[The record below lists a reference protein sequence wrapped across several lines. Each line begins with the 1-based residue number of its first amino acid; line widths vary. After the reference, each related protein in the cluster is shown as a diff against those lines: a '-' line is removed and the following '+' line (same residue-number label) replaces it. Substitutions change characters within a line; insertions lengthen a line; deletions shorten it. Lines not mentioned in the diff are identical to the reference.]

1 MKNHRKRGNLSVRAR
16 LILAFTLMLLI
27 PSFAIG
33 TLSYMKAANQYQ
45 AELSKNSRENVD
57 LLNSL
62 ISEEIAP
69 ILDDAEYLAAYF
81 NKDWQDAELLK
92 EIEKYNAL
100 HSSVSVVNLAME
112 GHKFL
117 RSPYAASDP
126 DYNPFTRPWYLKAIE
141 SPGKSVM
148 VDPYQSTITGELI
161 LSVSAGLKDG
171 SGVISIGL
179 NLEGISELV
188 NTVKIGKNG
197 YASLVNANNVS
208 IADPFSEVGTALKDS
223 YVEKMEGKNEGQ
235 FSIEEDGKEHQV
247 FFVTNKLTG
256 WKIIGTMDMADVSAV
271 TAPIFTTTLLIIA
284 IALVICGVIGGFIIS
299 SITRPL
305 KQLATVA
312 QQVGDGDL
320 RNFIEMNTNDEYGK
334 LASIFNKMISS
345 LREVVRD
352 VSEKST
358 LLTSSSEQL
367 TISTDENKRATT
379 QIVESIQMF
388 AGTVDSQAEIIHKST
403 NAVREMSS
411 SIQNISH
418 KAETV
423 NVMSNKSMDA
433 VVVGDQT
440 IQTAIEQ
447 MQIIQKTV
455 HALEDTVQT
464 LGTRSQEIG
473 HIVEAITQ
481 IADQTNLLALNA
493 AIEAARAGEH
503 GKGFAVVA
511 DEVRKLAEQSAQ
523 STLQIKDIIS
533 YIQKDTK
540 LAVESMA
547 IGTAEVVKG
556 IEVTTIAGQS
566 FGEIRSNVQQVT
578 KEVGE
583 ISQAAKV
590 ISLHSDEVAN
600 GIEIVLERTNENVA
614 SAQNISAA
622 TEEQL
627 ATMEEIA
634 SSAEALAEMSDNL
647 QQSIQQFKYE

>member
-1 MKNHRKRGNLSVRAR
+1 MKN
-16 LILAFTLMLLI
+16 
-27 PSFAIG
+27 
-33 TLSYMKAANQYQ
+33 Q
-45 AELSKNSRENVD
+45 
-57 LLNSL
+57 
-62 ISEEIAP
+62 
-69 ILDDAEYLAAYF
+69 
-81 NKDWQDAELLK
+81 
-92 EIEKYNAL
+92 
-100 HSSVSVVNLAME
+100 
-112 GHKFL
+112 
-117 RSPYAASDP
+117 
-126 DYNPFTRPWYLKAIE
+126 
-141 SPGKSVM
+141 
-148 VDPYQSTITGELI
+148 
-161 LSVSAGLKDG
+161 
-171 SGVISIGL
+171 
-179 NLEGISELV
+179 
-188 NTVKIGKNG
+188 
-197 YASLVNANNVS
+197 
-208 IADPFSEVGTALKDS
+208 
-223 YVEKMEGKNEGQ
+223 
-235 FSIEEDGKEHQV
+235 
-247 FFVTNKLTG
+247 
-256 WKIIGTMDMADVSAV
+256 
-271 TAPIFTTTLLIIA
+271 
-284 IALVICGVIGGFIIS
+284 
-299 SITRPL
+299 
-305 KQLATVA
+305 
-312 QQVGDGDL
+312 
-320 RNFIEMNTNDEYGK
+320 
-334 LASIFNKMISS
+334 
-345 LREVVRD
+345 
-352 VSEKST
+352 

-379 QIVESIQMF
+379 QIVESIQVF
-388 AGTVDSQAEIIHKST
+388 AGTVDSQAEIIHKSS

-418 KAETV
+418 KADTV
-423 NVMSNKSMDA
+423 NVMSNKSMEA
-433 VVVGDQT
+433 VVVGNQT

-447 MQIIQKTV
+447 MQIIQQTV

-523 STLQIKDIIS
+523 STLQIKDIIT

-647 QQSIQQFKYE
+647 QQSIQQFKY

>member
-1 MKNHRKRGNLSVRAR
+1 MKNHRKQGNLSVRAR
-16 LILAFTLMLLI
+16 LIWAFTLALLI

-33 TLSYMKAANQYQ
+33 TFSYMKAANQYQ
-45 AELSKNSRENVD
+45 AELSNNSRENVN
-57 LLNSL
+57 LINSL

-117 RSPYAASDP
+117 RSPYAESEP

-141 SPGKSVM
+141 STGKSVM
-148 VDPYQSTITGELI
+148 VDPYQSSITGELI
-161 LSVSAGLKDG
+161 LSVSAGLQDG

-208 IADPFSEVGTALKDS
+208 IADPFSEVGKALKDS

-235 FSIEEDGKEHQV
+235 FNIEEDGKEYQV

-271 TAPIFTTTLLIIA
+271 TAPIFKTTLLVIA
-284 IALVICGVIGGFIIS
+284 IALVIGGVMGGIIIR
-299 SITRPL
+299 SIIRPL

-312 QQVGDGDL
+312 GQVGDGDL
-320 RNFIEMNTNDEYGK
+320 RNFIEIKTNDEHGK
-334 LASIFNKMISS
+334 LAIIFNKMISS
-345 LREVVRD
+345 LREVVGD
-352 VSEKST
+352 VGEKSN
-358 LLTSSSEQL
+358 LLATSSEQL
-367 TISTDENKRATT
+367 TASTGENKRATT
-379 QIVESIQMF
+379 QIVESVQMF
-388 AGTVDSQAEIIHKST
+388 AETVDAQAETIHKST
-403 NAVREMSS
+403 SAVREMSS
-411 SIQNISH
+411 SIKHISD
-418 KAETV
+418 KADTV
-423 NVMSNKSMDA
+423 NVMSKKAMEA
-433 VVVGDQT
+433 VGVGDKT

-447 MQIIQKTV
+447 MHMIQKTV
-455 HALEDTVQT
+455 HTLENTVQT
-464 LGTRSQEIG
+464 LGNRSQEIG

-523 STLQIKDIIS
+523 STLQIKEIIS
-533 YIQKDTK
+533 YIQKETK

-556 IEVTTIAGQS
+556 IDVTTIAGQS
-566 FGEIRSNVQQVT
+566 FVEIRSNVQQVT
-578 KEVGE
+578 EE
-583 ISQAAKV
+583 IEGISEAATV

-600 GIEIVLERTNENVA
+600 GIEIVLERTNENAA

-627 ATMEEIA
+627 ASMEEIA
-634 SSAEALAEMSDNL
+634 SSAEALAEMSENL
-647 QQSIQQFKYE
+647 QQTIQQFKY